1 MGEYRADTVFT
12 VLRKDADM
20 TESPYRAGLSPIPAR
35 LRKRPIERGYPVPW
49 FCEKVGDHWDF
60 RIVDGRKFRPAIDQQ
75 LCWICGGK
83 LGGYKAFTIGPMCAI
98 NRTIS
103 EPPSHRDCATFA
115 IRACP
120 FLNQRES
127 RRNAANLPDGVN
139 APAGDGIDRQPGVS
153 LLWITKGYRVMQVEN
168 GILFKIGDPTAV
180 EWFREGRPALRS
192 EIMESIDSGYPI
204 LLAAAKEDGSAAVR
218 ELETARD
225 RAMALL
231 PKEST

>member
-1 MGEYRADTVFT
+1 
-12 VLRKDADM
+12 M
-20 TESPYRAGLSPIPAR
+20 TESPYRPGLPPIPSR
-35 LRKRPIERGYPVPW
+35 LMRRPIERGYPVPW

-60 RIVDGRKFRPAIDQQ
+60 RIVDNRKFKPAITQQ

-103 EPPSHRDCATFA
+103 EPPSHRECAEFA

-127 RRNAANLPDGVN
+127 RRNAANLPHDLGLSE
-139 APAGDGIDRQPGVS
+139 PAGYGIDRQPGVS
-153 LLWITKGYRVMQVEN
+153 LLWITKSYRLIRVDN

-180 EWFREGRPALRS
+180 EWYREGRPALRS
-192 EIMESIDSGYPI
+192 EIMESIESGYPI
-204 LLAAAKEDGSAAVR
+204 LFESAQLDGPAAIR
-218 ELETARD
+218 ELEAARD
-225 RAMALL
+225 RAMALV
-231 PKEST
+231 PNRVDV

>member
-1 MGEYRADTVFT
+1 M
-12 VLRKDADM
+12 LH
-20 TESPYRAGLSPIPAR
+20 
-35 LRKRPIERGYPVPW
+35 RPIERGYPVPW
-49 FCEKVGDHWDF
+49 FCEFVNDHWDF
-60 RIVDGRKFRPAIDQQ
+60 RIVDGRKFKPAITQQ
-75 LCWICGGK
+75 LCWICGQR

-103 EPPSHRDCATFA
+103 EPPSHRECAEFA

-120 FLNQRES
+120 FLNQRE
-127 RRNAANLPDGVN
+127 RMRNAANLPHELGLSE
-139 APAGDGIDRQPGVS
+139 PAGVGIDRQPGVS
-153 LLWITKGYRVMQVEN
+153 LLWITKSYRVMNVDN

-204 LLAAAKEDGSAAVR
+204 LREAAESEGPAAIR

-225 RAMALL
+225 RALTL
-231 PKEST
+231 VPKESL

>member
-1 MGEYRADTVFT
+1 MSYR
-12 VLRKDADM
+12 
-20 TESPYRAGLSPIPAR
+20 EGLPPIPPR
-35 LRKRPIERGYPVPW
+35 LLRRPIERGYPVPW

-60 RIVDGRKFRPAIDQQ
+60 RIVDGRKFKPAITQQ

-103 EPPSHRDCATFA
+103 EPPSHRECAEFA

-120 FLNQRES
+120 FLNQQEH
-127 RRNAANLPDGVN
+127 RRNAANLPHDLGLSE
-139 APAGDGIDRQPGVS
+139 PAGVGIDRQPGVS
-153 LLWITKGYRVMQVEN
+153 LLWVTKSYRVMRVDN
-168 GILFKIGDPTAV
+168 GILFKIGEPTAV

-204 LLAAAKEDGSAAVR
+204 LLEAAEQDGPAAIR
-218 ELETARD
+218 ELTAARD

-231 PKEST
+231 PKEHAHA